1 MHIKLIV
8 GTVGSNDNVFMDLD
22 DDEFHGGLPKV
33 QSAPQFQIG
42 HNSSSDESGDDEV
55 GMAKNDE
62 RVDKVYTVGCFDL
75 FHRGHVNLLKNMR
88 KLGKEV
94 TIIILY
100 LMLHMCECCV
110 CNSYITGARD
120 VWHLLHRSTRAI
132 NAMHPEHA

>member
-1 MHIKLIV
+1 MHNTRNTFDMHINFIV
-8 GTVGSNDNVFMDLD
+8 GIVGSNDYVFMDLD
-22 DDEFHGGLPKV
+22 DDEFSGGLPKV

-42 HNSSSDESGDDEV
+42 HSSSSDESGDDEM

-94 TIIILY
+94 LY
-100 LMLHMCECCV
+100 L
-110 CNSYITGARD
+110 
-120 VWHLLHRSTRAI
+120 
-132 NAMHPEHA
+132 